1 MSNDMNSDLI
11 QFEENS
17 SFKEEAV
24 ERSTENIKNEPVMD
38 DAPIE
43 FEQKELPNIIK
54 VVGVGGGGGNAVNYM
69 FKQGIKGV
77 DFVVCNTDA
86 QALHNSPI
94 PVKVKL
100 GNRKL
105 GAGSKPEVGRQA
117 AIDSLEDIKEALSG
131 ETEMLFITAGMGGG
145 TGTGAAP
152 IIAQAAKEMG
162 VLTVGIVTIPFEWE
176 GQKRLNLAESGIDE
190 LKKHVDTLIVISNNK
205 LREVYGNLSLTQ
217 AFSKADD
224 ILKTAAKGIAELI
237 TVPGYVNVD
246 FEDVKTVMTESES
259 GKAIMS
265 SAQAEGEDRA
275 VRAVNEALNSPL
287 LDDNDIAGASDILL
301 HIITG
306 EKELM
311 MDEVEEIT
319 THIQTQAGNGA
330 NLIWGNG
337 SDNNLG
343 EALSVT
349 IIATGFDKKR
359 RLELHNQPKK
369 VISTLGDVPEPVYDS
384 IVDNDEPVENEIAE
398 DKVESDVLEG
408 PTLIRKEEETVAE
421 MEVELNIEEEKP
433 DDIVF
438 APPTEDAIP
447 AVENET
453 VVHKLFGDETNEN
466 ETSAPN
472 EDTLITDRK
481 QDVIPVNETVKI
493 QEEKNPDTEVK
504 QAATRRNKLQGL
516 SSFGKEDFSK
526 MEKVPAY
533 QRRNVALDDSV
544 PSSEETVSRYT
555 LGSDENNNPV
565 LNKGN
570 SFLHDNVD

>member
-1 MSNDMNSDLI
+1 MNSDLI
-11 QFEENS
+11 QFEENGQH
-17 SFKEEAV
+17 KPETPLNEEV
-24 ERSTENIKNEPVMD
+24 FESDIELE
-38 DAPIE
+38 APIE

-94 PVKVKL
+94 PIKVKL

-105 GAGSKPEVGRQA
+105 GAGSKPDVGRQA
-117 AIDSLEDIKEALSG
+117 AVDSVEEIKAALAG

-152 IIAQAAKEMG
+152 IIAQVAKEMG
-162 VLTVGIVTIPFEWE
+162 VLVVGIVTLPFEWE
-176 GQKRLNLAESGIDE
+176 GQKRLTLAQKGIEE

-217 AFSKADD
+217 AFGKADD

-246 FEDVKTVMTESES
+246 FEDVKTIMTENES

-265 SAQAEGEDRA
+265 SAQAEGEDRST
-275 VRAVNEALNSPL
+275 RAVQEALNSPL

-319 THIQTQAGNGA
+319 TFIQSQAGNGA

-337 SDNNLG
+337 TDEGLG
-343 EALSVT
+343 DALSVT

-359 RLELHNQPKK
+359 PHSEENPNKVVIDLE
-369 VISTLGDVPEPVYDS
+369 SVPEPVFTPREEVTDETPEIPS
-384 IVDNDEPVENEIAE
+384 IEE
-398 DKVESDVLEG
+398 
-408 PTLIRKEEETVAE
+408 PTLIVKEEPKIVKEE
-421 MEVELNIEEEKP
+421 QKEEVSFTAPSEE
-433 DDIVF
+433 
-438 APPTEDAIP
+438 ATPPQTP
-447 AVENET
+447 KK
-453 VVHKLFGDETNEN
+453 VHNLF
-466 ETSAPN
+466 ETSPVQEKETPVKESTPAEKIESEPEEIEFEIENTIAPV
-472 EDTLITDRK
+472 EPKDE
-481 QDVIPVNETVKI
+481 Q
-493 QEEKNPDTEVK
+493 EVK
-504 QAATRRNKLQGL
+504 HADERRKKLKGL
-516 SSFGKEDFSK
+516 SSLSSSNLAE

-533 QRRNVALDDSV
+533 QRRNVEIDNST
-544 PSSEETVSRYT
+544 PSSEENISRYT
-555 LGSDENNNPV
+555 LGSDDNNNPV
-565 LNKGN
+565 INKGN

>member
-11 QFEENS
+11 QFEENGAVS
-17 SFKEEAV
+17 EESQVSPEAF
-24 ERSTENIKNEPVMD
+24 ENEPAL

-54 VVGVGGGGGNAVNYM
+54 VLGVGGGGGNAVNYM

-86 QALHNSPI
+86 QALHNSPVPI
-94 PVKVKL
+94 KVKL

-105 GAGSKPEVGRQA
+105 GAGSKPEVGKQA
-117 AIDSLEDIKEALSG
+117 ALDSVDEIKEALSG

-152 IIAQAAKEMG
+152 IIAEAAKEMG
-162 VLTVGIVTIPFEWE
+162 ILTVGIVTIPFEWE
-176 GQKRLNLAESGIDE
+176 GQKRLNLAEKGIEE
-190 LKKHVDTLIVISNNK
+190 LKHHVDTLIVISNTK
-205 LREVYGNLSLTQ
+205 LREVYGNLSLTD

-246 FEDVKTVMTESES
+246 FEDVKTIMTENES

-265 SAQAEGEDRA
+265 SAQAEGEERA
-275 VRAVNEALNSPL
+275 TKAVQEALSSPL
-287 LDDNDIAGASDILL
+287 LDDNDIVGASDILL

-319 THIQTQAGNGA
+319 TYIQSQAGNSA

-337 SDNNLG
+337 TDSSLG
-343 EALSVT
+343 DALSVT
-349 IIATGFDKKR
+349 IIATGFDKK
-359 RLELHNQPKK
+359 KK
-369 VISTLGDVPEPVYDS
+369 INLINKPDDRVVVNIDDPEPVF
-384 IVDNDEPVENEIAE
+384 VKPEQPAEKEPDQETTTMNE
-398 DKVESDVLEG
+398 
-408 PTLIRKEEETVAE
+408 PTLITKEEEVAE
-421 MEVELNIEEEKP
+421 KEK
-433 DDIVF
+433 DDIMF
-438 APPTEDAIP
+438 APSNENTTPTSQDK
-447 AVENET
+447 
-453 VVHKLFGDETNEN
+453 VVHKLFDKDTAQKTEIPSEETLVNEIK
-466 ETSAPN
+466 E
-472 EDTLITDRK
+472 EEIK
-481 QDVIPVNETVKI
+481 PVNEVQKV
-493 QEEKNPDTEVK
+493 EEETHTKETPTPKVMPEVK
-504 QAATRRNKLQGL
+504 HANERIRKLQGL
-516 SSFGKEDFSK
+516 SSFSNASLSE

-533 QRRNVALDDSV
+533 QRRNVELDDTV
-544 PSSEETVSRYT
+544 PSTDENVSRYS
-555 LGSDENNNPV
+555 LSSDDNNNPS

>member
-1 MSNDMNSDLI
+1 MSNNMNSDLI
-11 QFEENS
+11 QFEENKAGQNNKGQNDE
-17 SFKEEAV
+17 FYAD
-24 ERSTENIKNEPVMD
+24 EPVMD
-38 DAPIE
+38 DTPLE
-43 FEQKELPNIIK
+43 FEPRELPNIIK
-54 VVGVGGGGGNAVNYM
+54 VIGVGGGGGNAVNYM

-86 QALHNSPI
+86 QSLHSSPVPI
-94 PVKVKL
+94 KVKL

-117 AIDSLEDIKEALSG
+117 ATESVEDIKKALAG
-131 ETEMLFITAGMGGG
+131 DTEMLFITAGMGGG

-152 IIAQAAKEMG
+152 IIAQVAKEMG
-162 VLTVGIVTIPFEWE
+162 ILTVGIVTIPFEWE
-176 GQKRLNLAESGIDE
+176 GKKRLDLAEAGIKE
-190 LKKHVDTLIVISNNK
+190 LKQYVDTLIVISNNK

-246 FEDVKTVMTESES
+246 FEDVKTVMTDNES

-275 VRAVNEALNSPL
+275 TKAVQEALSSPL

-319 THIQTQAGNGA
+319 TFIQSQAGNGA

-337 SDNNLG
+337 SDESLG

-349 IIATGFDKKR
+349 IIATGFDKKKIIN
-359 RLELHNQPKK
+359 LPEPKNPK
-369 VISTLGDVPEPVYDS
+369 VIHDIDEPKSTTPEPVETETKEE
-384 IVDNDEPVENEIAE
+384 ITEPV
-398 DKVESDVLEG
+398 
-408 PTLIRKEEETVAE
+408 LIKKEEKEKDEIIFSPPVDETPAT
-421 MEVELNIEEEKP
+421 EEKRKVHDLFENKTP
-433 DDIVF
+433 EKETP
-438 APPTEDAIP
+438 APAPVSTSTEEVPVSD
-447 AVENET
+447 NT
-453 VVHKLFGDETNEN
+453 
-466 ETSAPN
+466 
-472 EDTLITDRK
+472 
-481 QDVIPVNETVKI
+481 PVNEAPAVK
-493 QEEKNPDTEVK
+493 QEETPLYKPETPEKPKFADE
-504 QAATRRNKLQGL
+504 RRKKLKSL
-516 SSFGKEDFSK
+516 SSLNGSTLSEY
-526 MEKVPAY
+526 EKVPAY
-533 QRRNVALDDSV
+533 QRKNVELDNSM
-544 PSSEETVSRYT
+544 PSSDDNISRYT
-555 LGSDENNNPV
+555 LGSDDKNNPV

>member
-1 MSNDMNSDLI
+1 MNSDLI
-11 QFEENS
+11 QFEENKAGQNNKGQNDE
-17 SFKEEAV
+17 FYAD
-24 ERSTENIKNEPVMD
+24 EPVMD
-38 DAPIE
+38 DTPLE
-43 FEQKELPNIIK
+43 FEPRELPNIIK
-54 VVGVGGGGGNAVNYM
+54 VIGVGGGGGNAVNYM

-86 QALHNSPI
+86 QSLHSSPVPI
-94 PVKVKL
+94 KVKL

-117 AIDSLEDIKEALSG
+117 ATESVEEIKKALVG
-131 ETEMLFITAGMGGG
+131 DTEMLFITAGMGGG

-152 IIAQAAKEMG
+152 IIAQVAKEMG
-162 VLTVGIVTIPFEWE
+162 ILTVGIVTIPFEWE
-176 GQKRLNLAESGIDE
+176 GKKRLDLAEAGIKE
-190 LKKHVDTLIVISNNK
+190 LKQYVDTLIVISNNK

-246 FEDVKTVMTESES
+246 FEDVKTVMTDNES

-275 VRAVNEALNSPL
+275 TKAVQEALSSPL

-319 THIQTQAGNGA
+319 TFIQSQAGNGA

-337 SDNNLG
+337 SDESLG

-349 IIATGFDKKR
+349 IIATGFDKKKVTI
-359 RLELHNQPKK
+359 LPEPKSPIIK
-369 VISTLGDVPEPVYDS
+369 HDIDEPKSTTPEPVETETKEE
-384 IVDNDEPVENEIAE
+384 ITEPV
-398 DKVESDVLEG
+398 
-408 PTLIRKEEETVAE
+408 LIKKEEKEKDEIIFSPPVDETPAT
-421 MEVELNIEEEKP
+421 EEKRKVHDLFENKTP
-433 DDIVF
+433 EKETP
-438 APPTEDAIP
+438 APAPVSTSTEEVPVSD
-447 AVENET
+447 NT
-453 VVHKLFGDETNEN
+453 
-466 ETSAPN
+466 
-472 EDTLITDRK
+472 
-481 QDVIPVNETVKI
+481 PVNEAPAVK
-493 QEEKNPDTEVK
+493 QEETPLYKPETPEKPKFADE
-504 QAATRRNKLQGL
+504 RRKKLKSL
-516 SSFGKEDFSK
+516 SSLNGSTLSEY
-526 MEKVPAY
+526 EKVPAY
-533 QRRNVALDDSV
+533 QRKNVELDNSM
-544 PSSEETVSRYT
+544 PSSDDNISRYT
-555 LGSDENNNPV
+555 LGSDDKNNPV

>member
-11 QFEENS
+11 QFEENGAVS
-17 SFKEEAV
+17 EESQV
-24 ERSTENIKNEPVMD
+24 SPEVFENEPAL

-54 VVGVGGGGGNAVNYM
+54 VLGVGGGGGNAVNYM

-86 QALHNSPI
+86 QALHNSPVPI
-94 PVKVKL
+94 KVKL

-105 GAGSKPEVGRQA
+105 GAGSKPEVGKQA
-117 AIDSLEDIKEALSG
+117 ALDSVDEIKEALSG

-152 IIAQAAKEMG
+152 IIAKAAKEMG
-162 VLTVGIVTIPFEWE
+162 ILTVGIVTIPFEWE
-176 GQKRLNLAESGIDE
+176 GQKRLNLAEKGIEE
-190 LKKHVDTLIVISNNK
+190 LKGHVDTLIVISNTK
-205 LREVYGNLSLTQ
+205 LREVYGNLSLTD

-246 FEDVKTVMTESES
+246 FEDVKTIMTENES

-265 SAQAEGEDRA
+265 SAQAEGEERA
-275 VRAVNEALNSPL
+275 TKAVQEALSSPL
-287 LDDNDIAGASDILL
+287 LDDNDIVGASDILL

-306 EKELM
+306 KQELM

-319 THIQTQAGNGA
+319 TYIQSQAGNSA

-337 SDNNLG
+337 TDSSLG
-343 EALSVT
+343 DALSVT
-349 IIATGFDKKR
+349 IIATGFDKKNKINLINKTDR
-359 RLELHNQPKK
+359 VVVN
-369 VISTLGDVPEPVYDS
+369 IDDPEPVFEKPEPPAEKEPEQKTTT
-384 IVDNDEPVENEIAE
+384 IDE
-398 DKVESDVLEG
+398 
-408 PTLIRKEEETVAE
+408 PTLITKEEVTEEEKDDIMFAPSNENTTPVSQDKVVHNLIDNSATQEAEVPAEETLVNEIKEEE
-421 MEVELNIEEEKP
+421 IK
-433 DDIVF
+433 
-438 APPTEDAIP
+438 
-447 AVENET
+447 
-453 VVHKLFGDETNEN
+453 
-466 ETSAPN
+466 
-472 EDTLITDRK
+472 
-481 QDVIPVNETVKI
+481 PVNEVQKI
-493 QEEKNPDTEVK
+493 EEKTHTEETPTPKVMPEVK
-504 QAATRRNKLQGL
+504 HANERVRKLQGL
-516 SSFGKEDFSK
+516 SSFSNASLSE

-533 QRRNVALDDSV
+533 QRRNVELDDRV
-544 PSSEETVSRYT
+544 PSTDENVSRYS
-555 LGSDENNNPV
+555 LSSDDNNNPS

>member
-1 MSNDMNSDLI
+1 MKSDLI
-11 QFEENS
+11 QFENNGDNHEKLQN
-17 SFKEEAV
+17 KESV
-24 ERSTENIKNEPVMD
+24 NTNLSMD
-38 DAPIE
+38 EPIE

-86 QALHNSPI
+86 QALHNSPV
-94 PVKVKL
+94 PMKVKL

-117 AIDSLEDIKEALSG
+117 ALDSIEEIKSSLAG

-152 IIAQAAKEMG
+152 IIAVAAKEMG
-162 VLTVGIVTIPFEWE
+162 ILTVGIVTIPFEWE
-176 GQKRLNLAESGIDE
+176 GQKRLNLAKVGIEE

-246 FEDVKTVMTESES
+246 FEDVKTVMTDNES

-265 SAQAEGEDRA
+265 SAQAEGEDRSMKA
-275 VRAVNEALNSPL
+275 VQEALSSPL

-306 EKELM
+306 EKDLM
-311 MDEVEEIT
+311 MDEVDEIT
-319 THIQTQAGNGA
+319 TYIQSQAGNNA

-337 SDNNLG
+337 TDSSLG
-343 EALSVT
+343 DALSVT
-349 IIATGFDKKR
+349 VIATGFDKKKQAMEEKNKNR
-359 RLELHNQPKK
+359 VVMSLD
-369 VISTLGDVPEPVYDS
+369 DVPEPS
-384 IVDNDEPVENEIAE
+384 FEKKKETFQDEPQTDTITE
-398 DKVESDVLEG
+398 
-408 PTLIRKEEETVAE
+408 PTLIEKKTIVENDELDFADTTNDTVEPSVKKKIHDLFE
-421 MEVELNIEEEKP
+421 MKPAQESKTQEEKP
-433 DDIVF
+433 LVADLK
-438 APPTEDAIP
+438 EDLSP
-447 AVENET
+447 GVEP
-453 VVHKLFGDETNEN
+453 
-466 ETSAPN
+466 S
-472 EDTLITDRK
+472 
-481 QDVIPVNETVKI
+481 
-493 QEEKNPDTEVK
+493 EKNDDEPQQKLPSEE
-504 QAATRRNKLQGL
+504 NKLSDSRRKKL
-516 SSFGKEDFSK
+516 RDMSSLNRSK
-526 MEKVPAY
+526 MLELEKIPAY
-533 QRRNVALDDSV
+533 QRRNVELDNTT
-544 PSSEETVSRYT
+544 PSTDENISRYT
-555 LGSDENNNPV
+555 LGSDDKNNPV
-565 LNKGN
+565 INKGN

>member
-1 MSNDMNSDLI
+1 MNSDLI
-11 QFEENS
+11 QFEESDDLRNETTES
-17 SFKEEAV
+17 KV
-24 ERSTENIKNEPVMD
+24 ESLSAEPEM

-54 VVGVGGGGGNAVNYM
+54 VVGIGGGGGNAVNYM

-94 PVKVKL
+94 PIKVKL

-117 AIDSLEDIKEALSG
+117 ALDSIEEIKEALSG

-176 GQKRLNLAESGIDE
+176 GQKRLNLAESGIEE

-306 EKELM
+306 NKELM

-337 SDNNLG
+337 SDASLG

-349 IIATGFDKKR
+349 IIATGFDKKKR
-359 RLELHNQPKK
+359 MELQNQPEKIVKK
-369 VISTLGDVPEPVYDS
+369 LDDVPEPVFDS
-384 IVDNDEPVENEIAE
+384 IVTKEEEVEEKAQKEEEVSEIDE
-398 DKVESDVLEG
+398 
-408 PTLIRKEEETVAE
+408 PTLIAKEKD
-421 MEVELNIEEEKP
+421 VEKEPEIELISKDSE
-433 DDIVF
+433 DDIMF
-438 APPTEDAIP
+438 TPPTEE
-447 AVENET
+447 AVPDNQNKE
-453 VVHKLFGDETNEN
+453 VHQLFGDENKESDAKASQ
-466 ETSAPN
+466 E
-472 EDTLITDRK
+472 ETLITDRK
-481 QDVIPVNETVKI
+481 EDIIPVNKPV
-493 QEEKNPDTEVK
+493 EVK
-504 QAATRRNKLQGL
+504 KENQPSEEEVKHASSRRSKLQGL
-516 SSFGKEDFSK
+516 SSFGKDTFSQ

-533 QRRNVALDDSV
+533 QRRNVELDDRV
-544 PSSEETVSRYT
+544 PSADESVSRFT

>member
-1 MSNDMNSDLI
+1 MSNNMNSDLI
-11 QFEENS
+11 QFEENKAGQNNKGQNDE
-17 SFKEEAV
+17 FYAD
-24 ERSTENIKNEPVMD
+24 EPVMD
-38 DAPIE
+38 DTPLE
-43 FEQKELPNIIK
+43 FEPRELPNIIK
-54 VVGVGGGGGNAVNYM
+54 VIGVGGGGGNAVNYM

-86 QALHNSPI
+86 QSLHSSPVPI
-94 PVKVKL
+94 KVKL

-117 AIDSLEDIKEALSG
+117 ATESVEDIKKALAG
-131 ETEMLFITAGMGGG
+131 DTEMLFITAGMGGG

-152 IIAQAAKEMG
+152 IIAQVAKEMG
-162 VLTVGIVTIPFEWE
+162 ILTVGIVTIPFEWE
-176 GQKRLNLAESGIDE
+176 GKKRLDLAEAGIKE
-190 LKKHVDTLIVISNNK
+190 LKQYVDTLIVISNNK

-246 FEDVKTVMTESES
+246 FEDVKTVMTDNES

-275 VRAVNEALNSPL
+275 TKAVQEALSSPL

-319 THIQTQAGNGA
+319 TFIQSQAGNGA

-337 SDNNLG
+337 SDESLG

-349 IIATGFDKKR
+349 IIATGFDKKKVTI
-359 RLELHNQPKK
+359 LPEPKSPIIK
-369 VISTLGDVPEPVYDS
+369 HDIDEPKSTTPEPVETETKEE
-384 IVDNDEPVENEIAE
+384 ITEPV
-398 DKVESDVLEG
+398 
-408 PTLIRKEEETVAE
+408 LIKKEEKEKDEIIFSPPVDETPAT
-421 MEVELNIEEEKP
+421 EEKRKVHDLFENKTP
-433 DDIVF
+433 EKETP
-438 APPTEDAIP
+438 APAPVSTSTEEVPVSD
-447 AVENET
+447 NT
-453 VVHKLFGDETNEN
+453 
-466 ETSAPN
+466 
-472 EDTLITDRK
+472 
-481 QDVIPVNETVKI
+481 PVNEAPAVK
-493 QEEKNPDTEVK
+493 QEETPLYKPETPEKPKFADE
-504 QAATRRNKLQGL
+504 RRKKLKSL
-516 SSFGKEDFSK
+516 SSLNGSTLSEY
-526 MEKVPAY
+526 EKVPAY
-533 QRRNVALDDSV
+533 QRKNVELDNSM
-544 PSSEETVSRYT
+544 PSSDDNISRYT
-555 LGSDENNNPV
+555 LGSDDKNNPV

>member
-11 QFEENS
+11 QFEENGAVS
-17 SFKEEAV
+17 EESQVSPEAF
-24 ERSTENIKNEPVMD
+24 ENEPAL

-54 VVGVGGGGGNAVNYM
+54 VLGVGGGGGNAVNYM

-86 QALHNSPI
+86 QALHNSPVPI
-94 PVKVKL
+94 KVKL

-105 GAGSKPEVGRQA
+105 GAGSKPEVGKQA
-117 AIDSLEDIKEALSG
+117 ALDSVDEIKEALSG

-152 IIAQAAKEMG
+152 IIAEAAKEMG
-162 VLTVGIVTIPFEWE
+162 ILTVGIVTIPFEWE
-176 GQKRLNLAESGIDE
+176 GQKRLNLAEKGIEE
-190 LKKHVDTLIVISNNK
+190 LKHHVDTLIVISNTK
-205 LREVYGNLSLTQ
+205 LREVYGNLSLTD

-246 FEDVKTVMTESES
+246 FEDVKTIMTENES

-265 SAQAEGEDRA
+265 SAQAEGEERA
-275 VRAVNEALNSPL
+275 TKAVQEALSSPL
-287 LDDNDIAGASDILL
+287 LDDNDIVGASDILL

-319 THIQTQAGNGA
+319 TYIQSQAGNSA

-337 SDNNLG
+337 TDSSLG
-343 EALSVT
+343 DALSVT
-349 IIATGFDKKR
+349 IIATGFDKK
-359 RLELHNQPKK
+359 KK
-369 VISTLGDVPEPVYDS
+369 INLINKPDDRVVVNIDDPEPVF
-384 IVDNDEPVENEIAE
+384 VKPEQPAEKEPEQETTTMNE
-398 DKVESDVLEG
+398 
-408 PTLIRKEEETVAE
+408 PTLITKEEVT
-421 MEVELNIEEEKP
+421 EKEK
-433 DDIVF
+433 DDIMF
-438 APPTEDAIP
+438 APSNENTTPTSQDK
-447 AVENET
+447 
-453 VVHKLFGDETNEN
+453 VVHKLFDKDTAQKTEIPSEETLVNEIK
-466 ETSAPN
+466 E
-472 EDTLITDRK
+472 EEIK
-481 QDVIPVNETVKI
+481 PVNEVQKV
-493 QEEKNPDTEVK
+493 EEETHTKETPTPKVMPEVK
-504 QAATRRNKLQGL
+504 HANERIRKLQGL
-516 SSFGKEDFSK
+516 SSFSNASLSE

-533 QRRNVALDDSV
+533 QRRNVELDDTV
-544 PSSEETVSRYT
+544 PSTDENVSRYS
-555 LGSDENNNPV
+555 LSSDDNNNPS

>member
-11 QFEENS
+11 QFEESDGLRNETTNS
-17 SFKEEAV
+17 KV
-24 ERSTENIKNEPVMD
+24 ESVSVEPEM

-54 VVGVGGGGGNAVNYM
+54 VVGIGGGGGNAVNYM

-94 PVKVKL
+94 PIKVKL

-117 AIDSLEDIKEALSG
+117 ALDSIEEIKEALSG

-176 GQKRLNLAESGIDE
+176 GQKRLNLAESGIEE

-306 EKELM
+306 NKELM

-337 SDNNLG
+337 SDASLG

-349 IIATGFDKKR
+349 IIATGFDKKKR
-359 RLELHNQPKK
+359 MELQNQPKK
-369 VISTLGDVPEPVYDS
+369 VVKKLDDVSEPVFDS
-384 IVDNDEPVENEIAE
+384 IVTNEEEVEEKAQ
-398 DKVESDVLEG
+398 
-408 PTLIRKEEETVAE
+408 KEEEASEIDESTLIAKE
-421 MEVELNIEEEKP
+421 KEVEEEPEIELIVKDSQE
-433 DDIVF
+433 DIMF
-438 APPTEDAIP
+438 TPPTE
-447 AVENET
+447 ET
-453 VVHKLFGDETNEN
+453 VPDIQNKEVHQLFGDENKESDAKASQ
-466 ETSAPN
+466 E
-472 EDTLITDRK
+472 ETLITDRK
-481 QDVIPVNETVKI
+481 KDIIPVNEPV
-493 QEEKNPDTEVK
+493 EVK
-504 QAATRRNKLQGL
+504 EENQPSEEEVKHASSRRSKLQGL
-516 SSFGKEDFSK
+516 SSFGKDTFSQ

-533 QRRNVALDDSV
+533 QRRNVELDDRV
-544 PSSEETVSRYT
+544 PSAEENVSRFT

>member
-1 MSNDMNSDLI
+1 MSNDMNTDLI
-11 QFEENS
+11 QFEENNS
-17 SFKEEAV
+17 RKEETTLNKEVLA
-24 ERSTENIKNEPVMD
+24 EEPLMED
-38 DAPIE
+38 DAPLE
-43 FEQKELPNIIK
+43 FEPKELPNIIK
-54 VVGVGGGGGNAVNYM
+54 VIGVGGGGGNAVNYM

-86 QALHNSPI
+86 QALHSSPVPI
-94 PVKVKL
+94 KVKL

-117 AIDSLEDIKEALSG
+117 ATESVEDIKKALAG
-131 ETEMLFITAGMGGG
+131 DTEMLFITAGMGGG

-152 IIAQAAKEMG
+152 IIAQVAKEMG
-162 VLTVGIVTIPFEWE
+162 ILTVGIVTIPFEWE
-176 GQKRLNLAESGIDE
+176 GKKRLDLAGAGIKE
-190 LKKHVDTLIVISNNK
+190 LKQYVDTLIVISNNK

-246 FEDVKTVMTESES
+246 FEDVKTVMTQNES

-265 SAQAEGEDRA
+265 SAQAEGEERA
-275 VRAVNEALNSPL
+275 TKAVQEALSSPL

-319 THIQTQAGNGA
+319 TFIQSQAGNEA

-337 SDNNLG
+337 SDRSLG
-343 EALSVT
+343 DALSVT

-359 RLELHNQPKK
+359 IEIDLPEKTIYTIDEGK
-369 VISTLGDVPEPVYDS
+369 EEPVK
-384 IVDNDEPVENEIAE
+384 EKAPVTGEHGTPEKPEITE
-398 DKVESDVLEG
+398 
-408 PTLIRKEEETVAE
+408 PTLIIKEETKEEQIVNTPVNRETTTPATEKKIFNLFETKPAAE
-421 MEVELNIEEEKP
+421 IEKP
-433 DDIVF
+433 
-438 APPTEDAIP
+438 APTAPSADETLVSDKKQDFIPFNESP
-447 AVENET
+447 AVKKEET
-453 VVHKLFGDETNEN
+453 PHREPDPEKIKGADERRKKLMN
-466 ETSAPN
+466 
-472 EDTLITDRK
+472 
-481 QDVIPVNETVKI
+481 
-493 QEEKNPDTEVK
+493 
-504 QAATRRNKLQGL
+504 L
-516 SSFGKEDFSK
+516 SSLNSQTLSEY
-526 MEKVPAY
+526 EKTPAY
-533 QRRNVALDDSV
+533 QRKNLELDNRV
-544 PSSEETVSRYT
+544 PSTDDNVSRYT
-555 LGSDENNNPV
+555 LGTDDKNNPV

>member
-1 MSNDMNSDLI
+1 MNSDLI
-11 QFEENS
+11 QFENNGNDNQEKLQNQETFNTDS
-17 SFKEEAV
+17 S
-24 ERSTENIKNEPVMD
+24 M

-86 QALHNSPI
+86 QALHNSPV
-94 PVKVKL
+94 PMKVKL

-117 AIDSLEDIKEALSG
+117 ALDSIEEIKSSLAG

-152 IIAQAAKEMG
+152 IIAVAAKEMDI
-162 VLTVGIVTIPFEWE
+162 LTVGIVTIPFEWE
-176 GQKRLNLAESGIDE
+176 GQKRLNLANIGIEE

-246 FEDVKTVMTESES
+246 FEDVKTVMTDNES

-265 SAQAEGEDRA
+265 SAQAEGEERSMRA
-275 VRAVNEALNSPL
+275 VQEALSSPL

-306 EKELM
+306 EKDLM
-311 MDEVEEIT
+311 MDEVDEIT
-319 THIQTQAGNGA
+319 TYIQSQAGNNA

-337 SDNNLG
+337 TDSSLG
-343 EALSVT
+343 DALSVT
-349 IIATGFDKKR
+349 IIATGFDKMK
-359 RLELHNQPKK
+359 Q
-369 VISTLGDVPEPVYDS
+369 
-384 IVDNDEPVENEIAE
+384 
-398 DKVESDVLEG
+398 
-408 PTLIRKEEETVAE
+408 
-421 MEVELNIEEEKP
+421 IEEEKNKNKRIINLNDAP
-433 DDIVF
+433 EPTFEKKEKPLQDETKTNVITEPTLIEQDTVVEEKELNF
-438 APPTEDAIP
+438 ASPANDTVEPSVKKKVHDLFETKPAQESKTEEEKP
-447 AVENET
+447 AVTDLKEDLSSGVEPSVNKDQERDQKPSSGDN
-453 VVHKLFGDETNEN
+453 KLGD
-466 ETSAPN
+466 
-472 EDTLITDRK
+472 
-481 QDVIPVNETVKI
+481 
-493 QEEKNPDTEVK
+493 
-504 QAATRRNKLQGL
+504 TRRRKLRDM
-516 SSFGKEDFSK
+516 SSLNRSTMLEL
-526 MEKVPAY
+526 EKVPAY
-533 QRRNVALDDSV
+533 QRRNVELDDTT
-544 PSSEETVSRYT
+544 PSSNENISRYT
-555 LGSDENNNPV
+555 LGSDDKNNPV
-565 LNKGN
+565 INKGN

>member
-1 MSNDMNSDLI
+1 MNSDLI
-11 QFEENS
+11 QFENS
-17 SFKEEAV
+17 GNDNHEKLQ
-24 ERSTENIKNEPVMD
+24 NQEPYNTGSSID
-38 DAPIE
+38 EPIE

-86 QALHNSPI
+86 QALHSSPV
-94 PVKVKL
+94 PMKVKL

-117 AIDSLEDIKEALSG
+117 ALDSIEEIKSALAG

-152 IIAQAAKEMG
+152 VIAVAAKEMDI
-162 VLTVGIVTIPFEWE
+162 LTVGIVTIPFEWE
-176 GQKRLNLAESGIDE
+176 GQKRLNLAKVGIEE

-246 FEDVKTVMTESES
+246 FEDVKTVMTDNES

-265 SAQAEGEDRA
+265 SAQAEGNERAMRA
-275 VRAVNEALNSPL
+275 VQEALSSPL

-306 EKELM
+306 EKDLM
-311 MDEVEEIT
+311 MDEVDEIT
-319 THIQTQAGNGA
+319 TYIQSQAGNNA

-337 SDNNLG
+337 TDSSLG
-343 EALSVT
+343 DALSVT
-349 IIATGFDKKR
+349 IIATGFDKMKQAEEEKNKNR
-359 RLELHNQPKK
+359 VVIKLDDAPEPTFEKKEENLQNEPKK
-369 VISTLGDVPEPVYDS
+369 DVITEPTLIEK
-384 IVDNDEPVENEIAE
+384 
-398 DKVESDVLEG
+398 DKVEEK
-408 PTLIRKEEETVAE
+408 KEFDFAAPVNNNTGEPSVKKRIYDLFETKPAQE
-421 MEVELNIEEEKP
+421 SKTEEEKH
-433 DDIVF
+433 VV
-438 APPTEDAIP
+438 ED
-447 AVENET
+447 
-453 VVHKLFGDETNEN
+453 
-466 ETSAPN
+466 SN
-472 EDTLITDRK
+472 EDFLPG
-481 QDVIPVNETVKI
+481 VEPSVKKDKERD
-493 QEEKNPDTEVK
+493 QKPSSGDNKLGD
-504 QAATRRNKLQGL
+504 TRRKKLRDM
-516 SSFGKEDFSK
+516 SSLNRSTMLEL
-526 MEKVPAY
+526 EKIPAY
-533 QRRNVALDDSV
+533 QRRNVELDKTT
-544 PSSEETVSRYT
+544 PSSDENISRYT
-555 LGSDENNNPV
+555 LGSDDKNNPV
-565 LNKGN
+565 INKGN

>member
-1 MSNDMNSDLI
+1 MNSDLI
-11 QFEENS
+11 QFEENKAGQNNKGQNDE
-17 SFKEEAV
+17 FYAD
-24 ERSTENIKNEPVMD
+24 EPVMD
-38 DAPIE
+38 DTPLE
-43 FEQKELPNIIK
+43 FEPRELPNIIK
-54 VVGVGGGGGNAVNYM
+54 VIGVGGGGGNAVNYM

-86 QALHNSPI
+86 QSLHSSPVPI
-94 PVKVKL
+94 KVKL

-117 AIDSLEDIKEALSG
+117 ATESVEEIKKALVG
-131 ETEMLFITAGMGGG
+131 DTEMLFITAGMGGG

-152 IIAQAAKEMG
+152 IIAQVAKEMG
-162 VLTVGIVTIPFEWE
+162 ILTVGIVTIPFEWE
-176 GQKRLNLAESGIDE
+176 GKKRLDLAEAGIKE
-190 LKKHVDTLIVISNNK
+190 LKQYVDTLIVISNNK

-246 FEDVKTVMTESES
+246 FEDVKTVMTDNES

-275 VRAVNEALNSPL
+275 TKAVQEALSSPL

-319 THIQTQAGNGA
+319 TFIQSQAGNGA

-337 SDNNLG
+337 SDESLG

-349 IIATGFDKKR
+349 IIATGFDKKKVTI
-359 RLELHNQPKK
+359 LPEPKSPIIK
-369 VISTLGDVPEPVYDS
+369 HDIDEPKSTTPEPVETETKEEITEPVLIKKEEKEKDEIIFS
-384 IVDNDEPVENEIAE
+384 PPVDEPPA
-398 DKVESDVLEG
+398 
-408 PTLIRKEEETVAE
+408 T
-421 MEVELNIEEEKP
+421 EEKRKVHDLFENKTP
-433 DDIVF
+433 EKETP
-438 APPTEDAIP
+438 APAPVSTSTEEVPVSD
-447 AVENET
+447 NT
-453 VVHKLFGDETNEN
+453 
-466 ETSAPN
+466 
-472 EDTLITDRK
+472 
-481 QDVIPVNETVKI
+481 PVNEAPAVK
-493 QEEKNPDTEVK
+493 QEETPLYKPETPEKPKFADE
-504 QAATRRNKLQGL
+504 RRKKLKSL
-516 SSFGKEDFSK
+516 SSLNGSTLSEY
-526 MEKVPAY
+526 EKVPAY
-533 QRRNVALDDSV
+533 QRKNVELDNSM
-544 PSSEETVSRYT
+544 PSSDDNISRYT
-555 LGSDENNNPV
+555 LGSDDKNNPV

>member
-11 QFEENS
+11 QFEESDDLRNETTES
-17 SFKEEAV
+17 KVESFSA
-24 ERSTENIKNEPVMD
+24 EPEM

-54 VVGVGGGGGNAVNYM
+54 VLGIGGGGGNAVNYM

-94 PVKVKL
+94 PIKVKL

-117 AIDSLEDIKEALSG
+117 ALDSIEEIKEALSG

-176 GQKRLNLAESGIDE
+176 GQKRLNLAESGIEE

-306 EKELM
+306 NKELM

-337 SDNNLG
+337 SDANLG

-349 IIATGFDKKR
+349 IIATGFDKKKR
-359 RLELHNQPKK
+359 MEMQNQPKK
-369 VISTLGDVPEPVYDS
+369 IVKKLDDVPEPVFDS
-384 IVDNDEPVENEIAE
+384 IVTKEEEVEEKAQKEEEVSEIDE
-398 DKVESDVLEG
+398 
-408 PTLIRKEEETVAE
+408 PTLIVKEKDAEEEPE
-421 MEVELNIEEEKP
+421 IELILKDSE
-433 DDIVF
+433 DDIMF
-438 APPTEDAIP
+438 TPPTEE
-447 AVENET
+447 AVPDNQNKE
-453 VVHKLFGDETNEN
+453 VHQLFGDENKESDAKASQ
-466 ETSAPN
+466 E
-472 EDTLITDRK
+472 ETLITDRK
-481 QDVIPVNETVKI
+481 EDIIPVNKPV
-493 QEEKNPDTEVK
+493 EVK
-504 QAATRRNKLQGL
+504 KENQPSEEEVKHASSRRSKLQGL
-516 SSFGKEDFSK
+516 SSFGKDTFSQ

-533 QRRNVALDDSV
+533 QRRNVELDDRV
-544 PSSEETVSRYT
+544 PSADESVSRFT

>member
-1 MSNDMNSDLI
+1 M
-11 QFEENS
+11 
-17 SFKEEAV
+17 
-24 ERSTENIKNEPVMD
+24 
-38 DAPIE
+38 E

-54 VVGVGGGGGNAVNYM
+54 VIGIGGGGGNAVNYM

-94 PVKVKL
+94 PIKVKL

-105 GAGSKPEVGRQA
+105 GAGSKPDVGRQA
-117 AIDSLEDIKEALSG
+117 AIDSVEEIKEALTG

-152 IIAQAAKEMG
+152 IIAQVAKEMG
-162 VLTVGIVTIPFEWE
+162 VLVVGIVTLPFEWE
-176 GQKRLNLAESGIDE
+176 GQKRLNLAQKGIEE
-190 LKKHVDTLIVISNNK
+190 LKSHVDTLIVISNNK

-217 AFSKADD
+217 AFGKADD

-246 FEDVKTVMTESES
+246 FEDVKTVMTENES

-265 SAQAEGEDRA
+265 SAQAEGEDRST
-275 VRAVNEALNSPL
+275 RAVQEALNSPL

-319 THIQTQAGNGA
+319 TFVQSQAGNGA

-337 SDNNLG
+337 TDASLG
-343 EALSVT
+343 DALSVT
-349 IIATGFDKKR
+349 IIATGFNKKKR
-359 RLELHNQPKK
+359 NTEENPNKVVIDLE
-369 VISTLGDVPEPVYDS
+369 SAPEPVFS
-384 IVDNDEPVENEIAE
+384 PREEVIDETPATPSVEESTLISKEKPKEEAAFTAPAKEATKPPIHKKVHDLFETTPVKENEIPV
-398 DKVESDVLEG
+398 KESVSE
-408 PTLIRKEEETVAE
+408 KK
-421 MEVELNIEEEKP
+421 IESEP
-433 DDIVF
+433 V
-438 APPTEDAIP
+438 T
-447 AVENET
+447 
-453 VVHKLFGDETNEN
+453 DEIEF
-466 ETSAPN
+466 
-472 EDTLITDRK
+472 
-481 QDVIPVNETVKI
+481 
-493 QEEKNPDTEVK
+493 EVK
-504 QAATRRNKLQGL
+504 NTLAPVEQKDEKEVKHAEERRKKLKGL
-516 SSFGKEDFSK
+516 SSLSSSNLAE

-533 QRRNVALDDSV
+533 QRRKVEIDNRTL
-544 PSSEETVSRYT
+544 SSEENISRYT

-565 LNKGN
+565 INKGN

>member
-11 QFEENS
+11 QFEENDDLRNETTES
-17 SFKEEAV
+17 KMESFSV
-24 ERSTENIKNEPVMD
+24 EPEMD
-38 DAPIE
+38 TPIE

-54 VVGVGGGGGNAVNYM
+54 VVGIGGGGGNAVNYM

-94 PVKVKL
+94 PIKVKL

-117 AIDSLEDIKEALSG
+117 ALDSIEEIKEALSG

-176 GQKRLNLAESGIDE
+176 GQKRLNLAESGIEE

-306 EKELM
+306 NKELM

-337 SDNNLG
+337 SDASLG

-349 IIATGFDKKR
+349 IIATGFDKKKR
-359 RLELHNQPKK
+359 MELQNQPVK
-369 VISTLGDVPEPVYDS
+369 VVKTLDDVPEPAFDS
-384 IVDNDEPVENEIAE
+384 IVTNEEEVGEKAQKEEQTSEIE
-398 DKVESDVLEG
+398 D
-408 PTLIRKEEETVAE
+408 PTLIAKEKEAEEEPE
-421 MEVELNIEEEKP
+421 IELIVKDSQE
-433 DDIVF
+433 DIMF
-438 APPTEDAIP
+438 TPPTEE
-447 AVENET
+447 AVPDIQKKEI
-453 VVHKLFGDETNEN
+453 HQLFGDENKESDAKVSQ
-466 ETSAPN
+466 E
-472 EDTLITDRK
+472 ETLITDRK
-481 QDVIPVNETVKI
+481 KDIIPVNEPV
-493 QEEKNPDTEVK
+493 EVK
-504 QAATRRNKLQGL
+504 EENQPSEEEVKHASSRRSKLQGL
-516 SSFGKEDFSK
+516 SSFGKDTFSQ

-533 QRRNVALDDSV
+533 QRRNVELDDRV
-544 PSSEETVSRYT
+544 PSAEESVSRFT

>member
-11 QFEENS
+11 QFEENGAVS
-17 SFKEEAV
+17 EESQV
-24 ERSTENIKNEPVMD
+24 SPKVFENEPAL

-54 VVGVGGGGGNAVNYM
+54 VLGVGGGGGNAVNYM

-86 QALHNSPI
+86 QALHNSPVPI
-94 PVKVKL
+94 KVKL

-105 GAGSKPEVGRQA
+105 GAGSKPEVGKQA
-117 AIDSLEDIKEALSG
+117 ALDSVDEIKEALSG

-152 IIAQAAKEMG
+152 IIAEAAKEMG
-162 VLTVGIVTIPFEWE
+162 ILTVGIVTIPFEWE
-176 GQKRLNLAESGIDE
+176 GQKRLNLAEKGIEE
-190 LKKHVDTLIVISNNK
+190 LKHHVDTLIVISNTK
-205 LREVYGNLSLTQ
+205 LREVYGNLSLTD

-246 FEDVKTVMTESES
+246 FEDVKTIMTENES

-265 SAQAEGEDRA
+265 SAQAEGEERA
-275 VRAVNEALNSPL
+275 TKAVQEALSSPL
-287 LDDNDIAGASDILL
+287 LDDNDIVGASDILL

-319 THIQTQAGNGA
+319 TYIQSQAGNSA

-337 SDNNLG
+337 TDSSLG
-343 EALSVT
+343 DALSVT
-349 IIATGFDKKR
+349 IIATGFDKK
-359 RLELHNQPKK
+359 KK
-369 VISTLGDVPEPVYDS
+369 INLINKTDRIVVNIDDPEPVFEKS
-384 IVDNDEPVENEIAE
+384 EQPAEKKPEQETTTIDE
-398 DKVESDVLEG
+398 
-408 PTLIRKEEETVAE
+408 PTLITKEEEVAE
-421 MEVELNIEEEKP
+421 KEK
-433 DDIVF
+433 DDIMF
-438 APPTEDAIP
+438 APSNENTTPTSQDK
-447 AVENET
+447 
-453 VVHKLFGDETNEN
+453 VVHKLFDKDTAQKTEIPSEETLVNEIK
-466 ETSAPN
+466 E
-472 EDTLITDRK
+472 EEIK
-481 QDVIPVNETVKI
+481 PVNEVQKV
-493 QEEKNPDTEVK
+493 EEETHTKETPTPKVMPEVK
-504 QAATRRNKLQGL
+504 HANERIRKLQGL
-516 SSFGKEDFSK
+516 SSFSNASLSE

-533 QRRNVALDDSV
+533 QRRNVELDDTV
-544 PSSEETVSRYT
+544 PSTDENVSRYS
-555 LGSDENNNPV
+555 LSSDDNNNPS